1 MGSVSGKSAKLINAA
16 LEIQE
21 TSARDAGAV
30 CYVMSLMAQV
40 SLPHRDPKT
49 RRYVRRNGNIQFFL
63 DDPTGIGLPY
73 GSIPRLVLVWVT
85 TEAFNKKSKELILGD
100 SINQYLRKLKIKPSG
115 GKRGSITRVLN
126 QIERLFNSTLTI
138 RIEDS
143 QGQGYITRHARIVY
157 EFSLWTDRDPNQTPL
172 WENAITLT
180 DEFYK
185 EIIAHPVPL
194 DMRALQ
200 VLKQSPIALDYYM
213 WRTYRNSY
221 LKKETTISW
230 KQLQLQFGAGYA
242 NDKRGLNN
250 FQQAFMREQKR
261 VVRLYPGAAVR
272 KVRGRVVL
280 VPHKPSVPKLYTD
293 SCE

>member
-1 MGSVSGKSAKLINAA
+1 MGFVSGKFAKLIDAG

-21 TSARDAGAV
+21 TPARDAGAV
-30 CYVMSLMAQV
+30 CYVTSLMAQV

-49 RRYVRRNGNIQFFL
+49 RRYFRRNGNIQIFL

-85 TEAFNKKSKELILGD
+85 TEAFNKRSNELILGD
-100 SINQYLRKLKIKPSG
+100 SINQYLRKLNIIPSG
-115 GKRGSITRVLN
+115 GKRGSIIRVEN
-126 QIERLFNSTLTI
+126 QIERLLNSTWTI
-138 RIEDS
+138 RIEDG
-143 QGQGYITRHARIVY
+143 QGQGYITRHARIVS
-157 EFSLWTDRDPNQTPL
+157 EFSFWSGRDPNQTPL
-172 WENAITLT
+172 WENAIILT

-194 DMRALQ
+194 DMR
-200 VLKQSPIALDYYM
+200 VLENIKQSPTAIDIYL

-221 LKKETTISW
+221 LTKETTISW
-230 KQLQLQFGAGYA
+230 KQLQRQFGAGYA

-250 FQQAFMREQKR
+250 FQQAFMREQKKLEL
-261 VVRLYPGAAVR
+261 LYPGAAVR

-280 VPHKPSVPKLYTD
+280 VPHKPSVPKLCTD

>member
-49 RRYVRRNGNIQFFL
+49 RRYIRRNGNIQIFL

-85 TEAFNKKSKELILGD
+85 TEAFNKKSNELILGD
-100 SINQYLRKLKIKPSG
+100 SINQFLRKLDIDPSG
-115 GKRGSITRVLN
+115 GERGSITRVQN

-138 RIEDS
+138 RRVDS

-157 EFSLWTDRDPNQTPL
+157 EFSLWTGRDPNQTPL
-172 WENAITLT
+172 WKNAILLS

-185 EIIAHPVPL
+185 EIIAHPVPV
-194 DMRALQ
+194 DMRVLQ
-200 VLKQSPIALDYYM
+200 EINQSPMAIDVYL
-213 WRTYRNSY
+213 WRTHRNSY
-221 LKKETTISW
+221 MTKETPIGW
-230 KQLQLQFGAGYA
+230 KQLQSQFGAGYA

-261 VVRLYPGAAVR
+261 VEHLYPGAAVR

-280 VPHKPSVPKLYTD
+280 VPHKPSVPKLWTD